1 MKSQFIRPKEGRIIG
16 GVCAGL
22 ADYFNIDVVII
33 RLIFVVM
40 LVSGGAGAVVY
51 IILLIVMPEED
62 GKSYADSIKNEV
74 KGEKKEKVRKDLE
87 SSAKEIKKSIKEGH
101 GNTIF
106 AYLLIMLGALLLVG
120 NLFPKMSFDKVWP
133 LYLVVIGIIIL
144 LPSKRKD

>member
-40 LVSGGAGAVVY
+40 LISGGAGAVVY

-74 KGEKKEKVRKDLE
+74 KGEKKEKVKKDLE
-87 SSAKEIKKSIKEGH
+87 NSAKEIKKSIKEGR
-101 GNTIF
+101 GNTVF

-133 LYLVVIGIIIL
+133 LYLVIIGIIIL